1 MTPTPTG
8 ECEVFGCAGRGK
20 GEGERDG
27 RGRKMGFKEPHFPA
41 VFSKT
46 GPLGT
51 GESGHMFSL
60 F

>member
-1 MTPTPTG
+1 M
-8 ECEVFGCAGRGK
+8 FGHAGRGK

-51 GESGHMFSL
+51 GERGHMFSL

>member
-8 ECEVFGCAGRGK
+8 ECEVFVCAGRGK

-27 RGRKMGFKEPHFPA
+27 RGKKTRFNEPHFPA
-41 VFSKT
+41 MFSKT
-46 GPLGT
+46 DPLGT
-51 GESGHMFSL
+51 AESRHMFSL